1 MKVARSAAELAT
13 RPRAVAIGTFDGMHL
28 GHLAVVRAAVDAGRS
43 GDLAPTV
50 VTFHPHPRTVLGK
63 RVELLATLER
73 RLELLEA
80 AGVDVVLVVEFRP
93 EIARL
98 EPADFARQ
106 YLLGIGAQVVVAGTG
121 FHFGKARAG
130 DLELLRELGL
140 DAREVPLVEGV
151 SSTRI
156 RQLAHA
162 GDVGDAARLLGRPLE
177 VEGEVVGGDRRGGTL
192 GFPTANL
199 EVDPA
204 VLVPAFGIYAGA
216 VGERRA
222 AISIGVNPHYGGTER
237 RIEAYLLDWTGD
249 LYGDRLVV
257 ELWERLR
264 DERVFASEAELVAQI
279 ARDVE
284 ETRAARRP
292 SDPPASKRG

>member
-1 MKVARSAAELAT
+1 VNVARSAAELVL
-13 RPRAVAIGTFDGMHL
+13 RPRAVAIGTFDGVHL
-28 GHLAVVRAAVDAGRS
+28 GHRAVVQAAVDAGRS
-43 GDLAPTV
+43 GDLAPSV
-50 VTFHPHPRTVLGK
+50 VTFHPHPRTVLGR

-80 AGVDVVLVVEFRP
+80 AGVEDVLVVEFRP
-93 EIARL
+93 EIAAL

-106 YLLGIGAQVVVAGTG
+106 YLVGIGARVVVAGTG
-121 FHFGKARAG
+121 FHFGKGRAG
-130 DLELLRELGL
+130 DLELLRGLGL

-151 SSTRI
+151 SSTKI
-156 RQLAHA
+156 RELAHA
-162 GDVGDAARLLGRPLE
+162 GKIVGAARLLGRPLE
-177 VEGEVVGGDRRGGTL
+177 VEGQVVGGDRRGGTL

-216 VGERRA
+216 VDGLRA

-257 ELWERLR
+257 ELWQRLR

-284 ETRAARRP
+284 ETRAAQRP
-292 SDPPASKRG
+292 V

>member
-1 MKVARSAAELAT
+1 M
-13 RPRAVAIGTFDGMHL
+13 AIGTFDGVHL
-28 GHLAVVRAAVDAGRS
+28 GHRAVVRAAVDAGRG
-43 GDLAPTV
+43 GDLGPTV

-80 AGVDVVLVVEFRP
+80 AGVEDVLVVEFRP
-93 EIARL
+93 EIAGARARRL
-98 EPADFARQ
+98 RAAVPGRRSGRGWWSPGRGSTSEKAEPATWSFCA
-106 YLLGIGAQVVVAGTG
+106 A
-121 FHFGKARAG
+121 
-130 DLELLRELGL
+130 LGL

-151 SSTRI
+151 SSTKI
-156 RQLAHA
+156 RELAHA
-162 GDVGDAARLLGRPLE
+162 GEIVGAARLLGRPLE
-177 VEGEVVGGDRRGGTL
+177 VEGQVVGGDQRGGTL

-216 VGERRA
+216 VDELRA

-257 ELWERLR
+257 ELWQRLR
-264 DERVFASEAELVAQI
+264 DERAFASEAELVAQI

-284 ETRAARRP
+284 ETRAAQRP
-292 SDPPASKRG
+292 V